1 MPRKHDALPATKAR
15 SKPTRNTTNKQNNQ
29 DSYNASAET
38 KKVHKKARN
47 EYDEEQITAIEKCKT
62 GKTTRDVGFE
72 EEEED
77 ETDEEKPITMAAYG
91 QSLKEIQQCTREYI
105 QLDPLKNQRA
115 LVNAQRKLKYDK
127 RGMTPVELE
136 HKAKAAG
143 NKLHKEIE
151 ILKFWHA
158 DKEADDINLQTQ
170 LAQVQIKLEKQIG
183 YRNAVKTKLV
193 EVNIR
198 LSEED
203 YANGN

>member
-1 MPRKHDALPATKAR
+1 MYAR
-15 SKPTRNTTNKQNNQ
+15 YLYYHT

-38 KKVHKKARN
+38 KKVRKKARN
-47 EYDEEQITAIEKCKT
+47 EYDEEQITAKKRKP

-77 ETDEEKPITMAAYG
+77 ETDEG
-91 QSLKEIQQCTREYI
+91 L
-105 QLDPLKNQRA
+105 
-115 LVNAQRKLKYDK
+115 
-127 RGMTPVELE
+127 ELE

-151 ILKFWHA
+151 ILNFWHA

-183 YRNAVKTKLV
+183 YRNAVETKLV

>member
-1 MPRKHDALPATKAR
+1 
-15 SKPTRNTTNKQNNQ
+15 
-29 DSYNASAET
+29 
-38 KKVHKKARN
+38 
-47 EYDEEQITAIEKCKT
+47 
-62 GKTTRDVGFE
+62 
-72 EEEED
+72 
-77 ETDEEKPITMAAYG
+77 
-91 QSLKEIQQCTREYI
+91 
-105 QLDPLKNQRA
+105 
-115 LVNAQRKLKYDK
+115 
-127 RGMTPVELE
+127 MTPVELE